1 MGLKTRLPTFCSLN
15 TYQNP
20 HKIKVYPDNSISITF
35 ILHFQFL
42 YSTVKMSKKS
52 WWESPFWQAIGA
64 LAALA
69 TVVGFLLQILG
80 GVDVYELLVVPIIN
94 FFLFPVPLFS
104 IPLAFLIL
112 IAVLYIL
119 AYASDSKTIINDYLA
134 RADSLDDDCARYM
147 ALFCQNPRTTESLK
161 QKYRELVRRYG
172 GYSFE
177 HYLKELEERG
187 LLEFQDNKWIVTQ
200 KALDYIRKYHG

>member
-1 MGLKTRLPTFCSLN
+1 MP
-15 TYQNP
+15 
-20 HKIKVYPDNSISITF
+20 
-35 ILHFQFL
+35 
-42 YSTVKMSKKS
+42 KKS
-52 WWESPFWQAIGA
+52 WWESPFWKAIGA
-64 LAALA
+64 LAALV

-104 IPLAFLIL
+104 IPLAFLIV
-112 IAVLYIL
+112 IAILFIL
-119 AYASDSKTIINDYLA
+119 AKPSESKTVVNDYLA
-134 RADSLDDDCARYM
+134 RADFLDNDCARYM

-161 QKYRELVRRYG
+161 QKYEELVQRYG

-177 HYLKELEERG
+177 RYLKELEDRG
-187 LLEFQDNKWIVTQ
+187 LLEFQDNKWIVKQ